1 MDATELQK
9 QLRGLFY
16 LLEEG
21 VMELQQTTAALK
33 VKQQK
38 IQQGLLDCELG
49 IFSREE
55 AALASLTPPPTP
67 GSNSSHHRRE
77 RSPGPVTGAVAGR
90 ALPG

>member
-33 VKQQK
+33 VKQKK
-38 IQQGLLDCELG
+38 IQQGLLDCELS

-55 AALASLTPPPTP
+55 AESAPLTPYQLQEVPVANTSGGNGAPEP
-67 GSNSSHHRRE
+67 
-77 RSPGPVTGAVAGR
+77 SPKR
-90 ALPG
+90 

>member
-55 AALASLTPPPTP
+55 AALAPLTPSQLQEVRAAITG
-67 GSNSSHHRRE
+67 GSGAPDP
-77 RSPGPVTGAVAGR
+77 SPAR
-90 ALPG
+90 

>member
-9 QLRGLFY
+9 QLRSLFY

-33 VKQQK
+33 VKQNR

-55 AALASLTPPPTP
+55 AALASLKPNQLQEVIAAITGGDGAPDP
-67 GSNSSHHRRE
+67 
-77 RSPGPVTGAVAGR
+77 SPAR
-90 ALPG
+90 

>member
-9 QLRGLFY
+9 QLRALFY

-55 AALASLTPPPTP
+55 AALAPLTPCQLQEVPVAITGGGNGAPEP
-67 GSNSSHHRRE
+67 
-77 RSPGPVTGAVAGR
+77 SPAR
-90 ALPG
+90 

>member
-33 VKQQK
+33 VKQKK

-49 IFSREE
+49 NFSREE
-55 AALASLTPPPTP
+55 AALASMTP
-67 GSNSSHHRRE
+67 GQLQEAIAAITGGGNGAQE
-77 RSPGPVTGAVAGR
+77 PSPAR
-90 ALPG
+90 

>member
-33 VKQQK
+33 MKQKK

-55 AALASLTPPPTP
+55 AALASLTPGQLQEVIVAVKGGGNGAQEP
-67 GSNSSHHRRE
+67 
-77 RSPGPVTGAVAGR
+77 SPAR
-90 ALPG
+90 